1 MVSCASL
8 RLRDPT
14 VVDKI
19 GSAEEGGRG
28 IKYGLPEAV
37 CEQICEVLSRYPQVK
52 QAILY
57 GSRANRSGSDID
69 LTLRGGVDLMLNV
82 IYKIL
87 NDLDE
92 LLLPYTIHLSIFDD
106 ISDQDVIAHIQRVG
120 VVFLRRASLI
130 LSHRNGGKE
139 ACGKVNAWC
148 TGGC

>member
-1 MVSCASL
+1 M
-8 RLRDPT
+8 
-14 VVDKI
+14 
-19 GSAEEGGRG
+19 
-28 IKYGLPEAV
+28 
-37 CEQICEVLSRYPQVK
+37 
-52 QAILY
+52 Y

-69 LTLRGGVDLMLNV
+69 LTLRGSADLTLNV

-120 VVFLRRASLI
+120 VVCLRRASLI
-130 LSHRNGGKE
+130 LSHRNRGKE